1 MGSTDSTDEENLSD
15 LVGEIISEEED
26 SVSELE
32 ADADIDSSAL
42 LSTSGCLEEVRA
54 LLNRAIE
61 EGSAVILLDEPLDA
75 DLVKERAVQ
84 LGRTA
89 PAGRVFKAEP
99 KKPSLQKVR
108 KVKYQSKEE
117 KSAKNINRDL
127 EDDVEETSLVEIERS
142 LRVKKGQSGRRREQI
157 RDGSADIVPLGSL
170 GVDELAKLLS

>member
-32 ADADIDSSAL
+32 ADADIESSAL

-99 KKPSLQKVR
+99 KKPSLQKV
-108 KVKYQSKEE
+108 KYQSKEE

-127 EDDVEETSLVEIERS
+127 EDDVEEMSLVEIERS